1 MCGQAPELSRLAQP
15 SSQKTTGGIC
25 LHPAAP
31 GPAPPLS
38 AGQTC
43 KRGCSLD
50 PSGRYRSQVR
60 PLGPREPPH
69 RPQSRLPLLPPR
81 RQQRKLR
88 GVSAA
93 GAGQGASEMP
103 PTFPAPSLGTAAAH
117 LLPGSLLR
125 VALGAQGRDSVPG
138 GSGPGR
144 CSPAILLTSSR
155 TQDSGRV
162 WGRRRPPIPAGA
174 NTCDPEVCGAWR
186 GWGWGG
192 ALPSNTL
199 RFTRAEASKGRLSV
213 FLK

>member
-38 AGQTC
+38 ASQTC

-50 PSGRYRSQVR
+50 PSGQYRSQVR
-60 PLGPREPPH
+60 PLGPREPLH
-69 RPQSRLPLLPPR
+69 RPEPAPTPPAP
-81 RQQRKLR
+81 QAAAETEGG
-88 GVSAA
+88 GVSAP

-117 LLPGSLLR
+117 LLSREVAPCSLGGPGPG
-125 VALGAQGRDSVPG
+125 LGAWGL
-138 GSGPGR
+138 GPR
-144 CSPAILLTSSR
+144 ALLASHLADVFP
-155 TQDSGRV
+155 DSGL
-162 WGRRRPPIPAGA
+162 RPGLGVGGAFPAGP
-174 NTCDPEVCGAWR
+174 NPCDPEVCGV
-186 GWGWGG
+186 GWGRGPH
-192 ALPSNTL
+192 LSNT
-199 RFTRAEASKGRLSV
+199 RCFTKAEASKARLSV